1 MDDHPVIQPGD
12 GIAAGADEE
21 PRDHGMDETGQ
32 PGEHQRERKAERMTL
47 MLEIRLSDGSR
58 MLYE

>member
-1 MDDHPVIQPGD
+1 MDDHPVVQPRD

-21 PRDHGMDETGQ
+21 PRDHGMDEASQ
-32 PGEHQRERKAERMTL
+32 PGKQQRQRKSERMAL

-58 MLYE
+58 VLYE